1 MEEIYLDNLK
11 SYYKERKNEYEEI
24 YNRQDPERLKEQ
36 LIIKDKLVELLYQKN
51 LLEIGCGT
59 GYWTKFISK
68 TALKITATDYNQ
80 DVLDIAKSKDY
91 YCDVEFE
98 VENAYNLG
106 FENSLFNA
114 GVSNF
119 LISHVPKSKLFLFL
133 SEFHRVLTENSIVF
147 IADNVNNEK
156 YGGTLIQNKDDKNT
170 YKLRKLKN
178 GTEFKIIKNYYTM
191 NQIYKIFKQF
201 DNNLTE
207 SNIFYG
213 TNFWF
218 IYYILQNKKCS

>member
-1 MEEIYLDNLK
+1 MDNLK